1 MRNNNFYYTR
11 RDFLATAAVA
21 AGAAALPFAPARAA
35 AKYTRYNVTS
45 PEGQKMLASYAKGV
59 EAMLKLPAD
68 NPQNWFRN
76 AFIHLM
82 DCPHGNWWF
91 YVWHRGYLGNF
102 ERTIRAL
109 SGDDTFALPYWDWTE
124 LPQIPDSMFDGA
136 LTPTDKAFQPYTGNL
151 AVFTSLMKPALAS
164 YWNTLSPAQH
174 DQLNL
179 RGYTAFD
186 NLWND
191 VTGFNPNVLPPDG
204 AGISGNE
211 AFATTCA
218 ARYLS
223 RDNPKL
229 DKTTTYDVSPFVIYS
244 GLLPTDFN
252 NPVGYLS
259 FTSSKTTS
267 HNAPPG
273 TFSTLEGMPH
283 NLVHNCIGGVGPLDP
298 GPYGNMTNFLSPVDP
313 IFFLHHANMDR
324 LWDVWTRKQKNLKL
338 PYLPE
343 KQDLKTFSDEP
354 FLFYV
359 EGKGNY
365 ITNGKAG
372 DYLSTDVFEYDYAPG
387 FGEKVVEPPAATVA
401 AKKAAPLARGTVKAN
416 AASVVVSNAV
426 IQNHLDDALPRP
438 LMAQVTL
445 PHPSATSSAR
455 SFDVLVNAP
464 PDAQAGADSP
474 FYAGTIGFFGA
485 MTGMKMSHDATF
497 VVPLPKQLQAFT
509 TLGASNAAP
518 GVPKGAKL
526 AATNTTT
533 LNIRLVPTRGQ
544 SGPAPKIKAVSVGAS

>member
-1 MRNNNFYYTR
+1 MRKNNFHYTR
-11 RDFLATAAVA
+11 RDFLATAAIA

-35 AKYTRYNVTS
+35 AKYTRYSATS
-45 PEGQKMLASYAKGV
+45 PEGKKMLESYAKGV

-68 NPQNWFRN
+68 HPQNWFRN

-102 ERTIRAL
+102 ERTIRTL
-109 SGDDTFALPYWDWTE
+109 SGDDKFTIPYWDWTE

-151 AVFTSLMKPALAS
+151 ALFTSLMKAPLTS
-164 YWNTLSPAQH
+164 YWNTLSPAQRN
-174 DQLNL
+174 QLNT
-179 RGYTAFD
+179 RGYTEFK

-211 AFATTCA
+211 SYATTCA

-229 DKTTTYDVSPFVIYS
+229 DRTTTYDVSQFVVYS

-252 NPVGYLS
+252 NTVGYLS
-259 FTSSKTTS
+259 FTSSKTAS
-267 HNAPPG
+267 HNAPAG

-354 FLFYV
+354 FLFFV
-359 EGKGNY
+359 DGKGNY
-365 ITNGKAG
+365 LTDGKAG

-387 FGEKVVEPPAATVA
+387 FGEKVVEPPPAVA
-401 AKKAAPLARGTVKAN
+401 AGNAAPLAKGTVKAN
-416 AASVVVSNAV
+416 TASVAVSNAV
-426 IQNHLDDALPRP
+426 IQNHLNDALPRP

-445 PHPSATSSAR
+445 PHPSATSSSR

-464 PDAQAGADSP
+464 PGTQAGADSP
-474 FYAGTIGFFGA
+474 YYAGTIGFFGN
-485 MTGMKMSHDATF
+485 MSGMKMSHDATF
-497 VVPLPKQLQAFT
+497 VVPLPKSLQAFAT
-509 TLGASNAAP
+509 PNRLGA
-518 GVPKGAKL
+518 PKNAKL
-526 AATNTTT
+526 AATNATT
-533 LNIRLVPTRGQ
+533 LNIRLVPSNGQ
-544 SGPAPKIKAVSVGAS
+544 SGPAPTIKAVSVGAS

>member
-1 MRNNNFYYTR
+1 MRKNDFHYTR
-11 RDFLATAAVA
+11 RDFLATAAIA
-21 AGAAALPFAPARAA
+21 AGAAALPFAPAQAA
-35 AKYTRYNVTS
+35 AKYTRYSVTS
-45 PEGQKMLASYAKGV
+45 PEGKKMLESYAKGV

-68 NPQNWFRN
+68 HPQNWFRN

-91 YVWHRGYLGNF
+91 YVWHRGFLGNF
-102 ERTIRAL
+102 ERTIRTL
-109 SGDDTFALPYWDWTE
+109 SGDDKFTIPYWDWTE

-136 LTPTDKAFQPYTGNL
+136 LTPTDRAFQPYTGNL
-151 AVFTSLMKPALAS
+151 ALFTSLMKAPLTS
-164 YWNTLSPAQH
+164 YWNTLSPAQRA
-174 DQLNL
+174 QLNT
-179 RGYTAFD
+179 RGYTEFK

-211 AFATTCA
+211 SYATTCA

-229 DKTTTYDVSPFVIYS
+229 DRTTTYDVSQFVVYS

-259 FTSSKTTS
+259 FTSSKTAS
-267 HNAPPG
+267 HNSPAG

-354 FLFYV
+354 FLFFV
-359 EGKGNY
+359 DGKGNY
-365 ITNGKAG
+365 LTTGKAG
-372 DYLSTDVFEYDYAPG
+372 DCLSTDVFEYDYAPG
-387 FGEKVVEPPAATVA
+387 FGEKVIEPPPAVA
-401 AKKAAPLARGTVKAN
+401 AGNAAPLARGTVKAN
-416 AASVVVSNAV
+416 TASVAVSNAV
-426 IQNHLDDALPRP
+426 IQNHLNDALPRP

-445 PHPSATSSAR
+445 PHPSTTSSSR

-464 PDAQAGADSP
+464 PGMQAGADSP
-474 FYAGTIGFFGA
+474 YYAGTIGFFGN

-497 VVPLPKQLQAFT
+497 VVPLPKSLQAFAT
-509 TLGASNAAP
+509 PKTLGA
-518 GVPKGAKL
+518 PKNAKL
-526 AATNTTT
+526 AATSATT
-533 LNIRLVPTRGQ
+533 LNIRLVPSNGQ
-544 SGPAPKIKAVSVGAS
+544 SGPAPTIKAVSVGAS